1 MTSLLVYS
9 KKSQYCVDL
18 LEFIEANELLT
29 TVVKFHDVNA
39 QGVPTGI
46 SRVPSLITHD
56 GKVIIGGDI
65 KTFLEGF
72 IIGDIEPVTLSS
84 AKTFDLDGSDVS
96 GNWFDIE
103 KFGVSLQPKM
113 TKELEE
119 KISLSV
125 EDALQS
131 LKR

>member
-1 MTSLLVYS
+1 MTSVLVYS

-18 LEFIEANELLT
+18 LEFIDSNELLT
-29 TVVKFHDVNA
+29 TVVKFHDVNT
-39 QGVPTGI
+39 QGVPNGI
-46 SRVPSLITHD
+46 SRVPSLITNE

-65 KTFLEGF
+65 KIFLEGF
-72 IIGDIEPVTLSS
+72 IIGDIEPVSFNG
-84 AKTFDLDGSDVS
+84 AKTFELDGSDVS

-119 KISLSV
+119 KISSSV
-125 EDALQS
+125 EDAMQN